1 MNDPNLFQGMSLE
14 SSSYIFHHVFL
25 PPRTPQEDDHNFE
38 HERFLLDTVIEA
50 LSRFRNFLPT
60 EQFDVFN
67 EIITMTIRLR
77 ATCALDGDGSEI
89 EVTKL
94 LHDLKDKGGF
104 LPIFVREQNAGIFL
118 SKYDNKIQVESFE
131 LSPRNESVTST
142 VGRLVRVFPGPAMT
156 LDLAAFNEPGLLET
170 LSQTLVRMGHQPA
183 ADTKP
188 KVSKAQ
194 QEHDEDRDTTHPMMV
209 TELLMST
216 LRPLSADAK
225 ATQIRKNTREEVMWR
240 DSRSPWRRS
249 ALWLLVRVTLQLLYR
264 RLSDEARLDDLYK
277 QFMVFFMN
285 FVVDKTSVGLSSEAI
300 YCMNAKI
307 VRRLLKLNLSGEPAW
322 FSPVR
327 DILRRSCEQIQG
339 RWTEIRRKNSRSID
353 TSSLSTLDFRH
364 DIQCAIPD
372 LDLYLKGIGRR
383 GHDDTLREIFNPA
396 SQLSKYK
403 CNKLPDCLEF
413 AEGDY
418 QRYNLAAFEDWV
430 AVHLNGW
437 TENHMRDQASCSQ
450 LGRLMMRY
458 HEAASSSYVQNPEA
472 ISVML
477 LTLLELWIACDKSAI
492 QCHHELG
499 KYDACIPVNCF
510 QSLLLPFKSQMTRLA
525 QAESYLSQR
534 QRNHKYHGSG
544 IFHDYGTRNCFSVRY
559 FDQSDE
565 HQRLLKAIED
575 HATQKRAEKKAEL
588 QEKQQR
594 YRHLM
599 NLVSQTVCQ
608 QEEVILDARSGFRQS
623 RHSHS
628 CPCHRYKKEARSI
641 EISVHEWPLPS
652 AQRQAKSTVFEL
664 QVPKPFGSWRDTT
677 LFFLYNCLGVQY
689 VKTSSPRAEH
699 RLKTYSGLSS
709 FFTSHGRHSRIGL
722 LSQNK
727 PHKRT
732 HRRDRLI
739 VNVTETDICLNNGLS
754 FQYYD
759 DTVQCYVS
767 AFERTLQIANSC
779 VYTLP
784 QQSSALQQFIFRP
797 AQEPHG
803 PPPNEVIATQ
813 FAAPANMS
821 MEEYKALT
829 SMPLGLEIQ
838 WQNILVELAAPSV
851 DIKKVETAIFVFQ
864 IINQTGPS
872 EPTTCLRQGHAIL
885 GDRAFV
891 VAMLSRIKE
900 VTERI
905 KENWEMI
912 HALSILARLVLRI
925 LSLSPV
931 QEIHDVCLH
940 CLTTVRQVAFHWV
953 NTVRRKAS
961 ETVDDAQKNRLIERS
976 VHIALICVE
985 TFDAEDL
992 AQVFATSSDI
1002 SVFLQCGTVIWNGRR
1017 SVSAEVGSLV
1027 PILYYRWQVL
1037 SYRSHSFLGELIVR
1051 HKNPGM
1057 DLAIHEAWAAYRE
1070 VSVWSAEPN
1079 VRYWLFTKLDSQS
1092 TAGAHTFVHYNLLT
1106 GELLVN
1112 GLPLTRLPSEYESYG
1127 AYRRLFGKSQLDVM
1141 PSSSPGMQFS
1151 CQTKY
1156 RDHTVHLGKGIVS
1169 GSKEYDLSVQAVR
1182 DGRVWEYV
1190 PSRLLAGIFPDAF
1203 VTSYVHWYDVEGD
1216 YVEFRSAEKPW
1227 SSDGQQ
1233 WRLTRANS
1241 HIGWRLEKNGT
1252 LLLSAASQTAS
1263 VISNIFQPV
1272 EKPLKI
1278 HMMLHDASSVL
1289 WIKLP
1294 RLCLEFSLQP
1304 RSSSIRSR
1312 QYLGMSVD
1320 NDQSLD
1326 SLIGQSSKIILAGLT
1341 SRNRLVLI
1349 PEGRVS
1355 YAKAQ
1360 DHVCVGVDWQSQTTL
1375 HAYPIDEQL
1384 GRLVDNG
1391 TLQSKLFLC
1400 YLHAL
1405 TSFCLPDPLTKKTG
1419 TEQALFILRSASV
1432 RSFDRLQPEQ
1442 IALLSN
1448 IASLSPARAYYPAN
1462 ERVMQSVCWR
1472 NGLGSLSQHQG
1483 FREEVNAIFDQD
1495 RRTSFFYQGAK
1506 LDYPPLPHVEPE
1518 LLLRDRIRTSSFRV
1532 SGFGAEDHTDK
1543 YDHLYEGLDASRIT
1557 PAGIRS
1563 FAICKML
1570 YDGIP
1575 RIQSQVAE
1583 KLTSQLWRVLS
1594 SPSRVHGP
1602 STHLDIKRLRYDSE
1616 WIMGSTEFIASYW
1629 CCIHQLV
1636 CSRRDGL
1643 NKFQLM
1649 AWLSTIAFSGKTEMV
1664 VLEIIAFLFL
1674 VPEAAF
1680 ISPPASELFMPSE
1693 GYEMDGKEAL
1703 SWIKKAEF
1711 DQTPESN
1718 LVPVMNETY
1727 PDFTL
1732 RRKTLQ
1738 QKNRSLV
1745 RERILLHFASEWPT
1759 RSPSYPTAQGSPRI
1773 CDYLDLRQ
1781 AWSQFSKGFNIWMDN
1796 EELRQWITRLATF
1809 FCNQRSL
1816 DVKFPAYHPPS
1827 GALHTNSHCGFVCFD
1842 NCLQSLPDLD
1852 NDEPGLPGFY
1862 LTSSLM
1868 AECPPGLAKLV
1879 DSLAMI
1885 ATSKYEKW
1893 YVAQLQSSVASMKGV
1908 QQSRRLELSPDA
1920 CKKVI
1925 LDYLVSCED
1934 YAHRIHSSLMSQL
1947 TLSARRTQSADSR
1960 DLFRAQVVALAF
1972 ELQQC
1977 PRLSPLLLLAQ
1988 LSRHRWK
1995 CLDAGW
2001 KRCFVRYGCSI
2012 TMLQRASRLA
2022 STIDTPDEFL
2032 KELQSSGH
2040 TNWDPYEFPETLL
2053 MEIENGILVRD
2064 VQESK
2069 SSVVVPIVVT
2079 AYANGSNLARV
2090 LVAKPQSRQMFQM
2103 LVAKLGGLLGRRVYH
2118 MPVSRS
2124 LKLGEAQADEIQR
2137 MCAECISLGGVLLV
2151 QPEHILSLKL
2161 MCLECFIVGKTAA
2174 GRSLFQILQLFHES
2188 SRDIVD
2194 ESDENFN
2201 VKFELIYT
2209 MGAQRPVELGPQRWM
2224 VIQEALYLVRQY
2236 ATHVKAQFPHS
2247 IEVSEHRRG
2256 EFPRIRLLD
2265 RDAEEAFLAY
2275 VGTHIC
2281 ESGIGSLPISRQ
2293 TKPVREAILTYI
2305 MKAVPAD
2312 HEVAAVERED
2322 PTGIWGRRWRVD
2334 YGPDSNRDPP
2344 TRLSVP
2350 YRAKD
2355 SPSLRSEFSHPDVVI
2370 LLTCLN
2376 YYYSGLQDDDIF
2388 LAFAHLVNS
2397 DQADA
2402 EYQIWVNDAPM
2413 LSPAYH
2419 QLVGVN
2425 LDDRHHCAEHI
2436 FPALR
2441 FAKAAVDYFLSHIV
2455 FPKEM
2460 KEFPDKLSAS
2470 GWDIGEIKSNPTIGF
2485 SGTNDSRQTLPLG
2498 VTQLDLPEQNHTN
2511 ALVLDFLLRQE
2522 NSVAF
2527 IPQPSGPRS
2536 DAHVLL
2542 DMVLNL
2548 HPPAQVI
2555 LDVGAQIL
2563 ELSNHDMAKAWL
2575 SRTSVEGPTQAVVFV
2590 NDQDDIC
2597 VLDRNGRV
2605 ESLQISPFAR
2615 QMGACLVFLDE
2626 AHTRGIDLKLP
2637 VHYRAAV
2644 TLGPG
2649 ITKDKLV
2656 QACMRMRQLG
2666 NGQSV
2671 VFCIPNE
2678 VDRSIRVLRG
2688 KDEGSPIS
2696 VSDVLI
2702 WSISETWVNMR
2713 RSVPLW
2719 AVQGTRFERQQE
2731 LWRSPH
2737 HRDAAEMTSIQAQR
2751 FLDPECQTI
2760 EQRYRPGHQERMP
2773 SHSPHDTNLNLNLI
2787 WERYQKFE
2795 CLDTGSSTLQEEQE
2809 RELAPE
2815 IEIERQVQRP
2825 PPASPEAHRIHPHIS
2840 SFLATGVLS
2849 GPSEAYQP
2857 AFYSLRRT
2865 SAAAFLDLSQFPSSL
2880 LATRDFSTT
2889 IKIPVG
2895 STFVADAFQRP
2906 VRWIL
2911 RSNHRVSRDRTIAM
2925 QMMIISPY
2933 EANFLMPEIRKSDYV
2948 SLHLYAPRQN
2958 QSFLPLDRLTL
2969 YTVPQNA
2976 DEIEAPDLLRIQL
2989 NLFSGQLYLGSHS
3002 EYKDLC
3008 EFLGVAYF
3016 KTPPGLVVAADG
3028 FIQGG
3033 NQGRGQGFSESPI
3046 QFLRVLTSQIRK
3058 DCQDIGRTHMGHIL
3072 NGRLLFPSDFVES
3085 ARSSVVANFHKL
3097 TI

>member
-1 MNDPNLFQGMSLE
+1 M
-14 SSSYIFHHVFL
+14 
-25 PPRTPQEDDHNFE
+25 
-38 HERFLLDTVIEA
+38 
-50 LSRFRNFLPT
+50 
-60 EQFDVFN
+60 
-67 EIITMTIRLR
+67 
-77 ATCALDGDGSEI
+77 
-89 EVTKL
+89 
-94 LHDLKDKGGF
+94 
-104 LPIFVREQNAGIFL
+104 
-118 SKYDNKIQVESFE
+118 ESFE

-142 VGRLVRVFPGPAMT
+142 VGRLVRGFPGPAMT
-156 LDLAAFNEPGLLET
+156 LDLAAFNAPGLLET

-183 ADTKP
+183 ADMKP

-249 ALWLLVRVTLQLLYR
+249 ALWLLVRVTLQLLFR

-277 QFMVFFMN
+277 QFMVFFMS
-285 FVVDKTSVGLSSEAI
+285 FVVDKASVGLSSEAI

-307 VRRLLKLNLSGEPAW
+307 VRRLLKLNLSGEPPW

-327 DILRRSCEQIQG
+327 DILKRSYEQIQG

-403 CNKLPDCLEF
+403 CNKLPDCLDF

-437 TENHMRDQASCSQ
+437 TEDHMRDQASCSH

-499 KYDACIPVNCF
+499 KYDACIPVDCF

-599 NLVSQTVCQ
+599 NLVSQTVCK
-608 QEEVILDARSGFRQS
+608 QEEVILDARSGFRES

-628 CPCHRYKKEARSI
+628 CPCRRYKREAKSI
-641 EISVHEWPLPS
+641 EISVHEWPLPT

-699 RLKTYSGLSS
+699 RLQTYSGLSS
-709 FFTSHGRHSRIGL
+709 FFTSHGQHSRIGL

-739 VNVTETDICLNNGLS
+739 VNVAETDICLNNGLS

-767 AFERTLQIANSC
+767 AFERTLRTARSC

-803 PPPNEVIATQ
+803 PAPNEVIATQ
-813 FAAPANMS
+813 SAAPANIS
-821 MEEYKALT
+821 MEEYKALA

-891 VAMLSRIKE
+891 VAMLSRVEE
-900 VTERI
+900 VIERI

-912 HALSILARLVLRI
+912 HALNILARLVLRI

-961 ETVDDAQKNRLIERS
+961 ETVDDAQKTRLIERS

-1002 SVFLQCGTVIWNGRR
+1002 SIFLQCGTVIWNGRR
-1017 SVSAEVGSLV
+1017 SVSTEVGSLV

-1037 SYRSHSFLGELIVR
+1037 GYRSHSFLGELIVR

-1070 VSVWSAEPN
+1070 VSVWSEEPN

-1127 AYRRLFGKSQLDVM
+1127 AYQRLFGKSQLDVM

-1156 RDHTVHLGKGIVS
+1156 RDHTVHLGKGIVP

-1216 YVEFRSAEKPW
+1216 FMEFRSAEKPW
-1227 SSDGQQ
+1227 SSDSQH

-1252 LLLSAASQTAS
+1252 FLLSAASQTAS

-1278 HMMLHDASSVL
+1278 HLMLHDASSVL

-1360 DHVCVGVDWQSQTTL
+1360 DHVCVEVDWQSKTTL

-1384 GRLVDNG
+1384 GQLADNG

-1472 NGLGSLSQHQG
+1472 DGLGSLSQHQG

-1495 RRTSFFYQGAK
+1495 RRTSFFYPGAK

-1532 SGFGAEDHTDK
+1532 SGFGAEDHTDM

-1594 SPSRVHGP
+1594 SPSRVYGP

-1649 AWLSTIAFSGKTEMV
+1649 AWLSTIAFSGNTEMV

-1680 ISPPASELFMPSE
+1680 ISPPARELFLPSE

-1711 DQTPESN
+1711 DYTPESN
-1718 LVPVMNETY
+1718 LVPVTNETY

-1745 RERILLHFASEWPT
+1745 CERILLHFASEWPT

-1781 AWSQFSKGFNIWMDN
+1781 TWSQFSKGFNTWMDN
-1796 EELRQWITRLATF
+1796 EELRQWITGLTTL
-1809 FCNQRSL
+1809 FCNQRSQ
-1816 DVKFPAYHPPS
+1816 DVKFPPYHPPS
-1827 GALHTNSHCGFVCFD
+1827 DALHTNSHCGFVCFD
-1842 NCLQSLPDLD
+1842 DCLQSLPDLD
-1852 NDEPGLPGFY
+1852 NEEPDLQSFHP
-1862 LTSSLM
+1862 TSSLM
-1868 AECPPGLAKLV
+1868 AKCPPDLAKLV
-1879 DSLAMI
+1879 DSLSMI
-1885 ATSKYEKW
+1885 ATSQYEKW
-1893 YVAQLQSSVASMKGV
+1893 YIAQLQSSVASMKGV
-1908 QQSRRLELSPDA
+1908 QQSGPLELSPDA

-1934 YAHRIHSSLMSQL
+1934 YAYRIHSSLMSQL
-1947 TLSARRTQSADSR
+1947 TLSARRSHSADSR

-2012 TMLQRASRLA
+2012 TTLQRASRLA
-2022 STIDTPDEFL
+2022 RTIDTRDEFL

-2064 VQESK
+2064 VQESIARRMRNFPRGENAVMQLNMGEGK

-2161 MCLECFIVGKTAA
+2161 MCLECFIVGKTAV

-2209 MGAQRPVELGPQRWM
+2209 MGAQRPIELGPQRWM
-2224 VIQEALYLVRQY
+2224 VIQEALHLVRRY
-2236 ATHVKAQFPHS
+2236 TTHVKAQFPHS

-2265 RDAEEAFLAY
+2265 RDAEEALLAY
-2275 VGTHIC
+2275 VARHIC

-2293 TKPVREAILTYI
+2293 TNPVREAILTYI

-2322 PTGIWGRRWRVD
+2322 PTGIWGESTRGSLLLIRGLLAGGVLAFCLGQKRWRVD

-2511 ALVLDFLLRQE
+2511 ALVLEFLLRQE

-2527 IPQPSGPRS
+2527 IPQPSGLRS

-2542 DMVLNL
+2542 DLVLNL

-2575 SRTSVEGPTQAVVFV
+2575 SRTPLEGPIQAVVFV

-2656 QACMRMRQLG
+2656 QGM
-2666 NGQSV
+2666 
-2671 VFCIPNE
+2671 
-2678 VDRSIRVLRG
+2678 
-2688 KDEGSPIS
+2688 
-2696 VSDVLI
+2696 
-2702 WSISETWVNMR
+2702 
-2713 RSVPLW
+2713 
-2719 AVQGTRFERQQE
+2719 
-2731 LWRSPH
+2731 
-2737 HRDAAEMTSIQAQR
+2737 
-2751 FLDPECQTI
+2751 
-2760 EQRYRPGHQERMP
+2760 
-2773 SHSPHDTNLNLNLI
+2773 
-2787 WERYQKFE
+2787 
-2795 CLDTGSSTLQEEQE
+2795 
-2809 RELAPE
+2809 
-2815 IEIERQVQRP
+2815 
-2825 PPASPEAHRIHPHIS
+2825 
-2840 SFLATGVLS
+2840 
-2849 GPSEAYQP
+2849 
-2857 AFYSLRRT
+2857 
-2865 SAAAFLDLSQFPSSL
+2865 
-2880 LATRDFSTT
+2880 
-2889 IKIPVG
+2889 G
-2895 STFVADAFQRP
+2895 STSD
-2906 VRWIL
+2906 
-2911 RSNHRVSRDRTIAM
+2911 
-2925 QMMIISPY
+2925 MI
-2933 EANFLMPEIRKSDYV
+2933 
-2948 SLHLYAPRQN
+2948 
-2958 QSFLPLDRLTL
+2958 
-2969 YTVPQNA
+2969 
-2976 DEIEAPDLLRIQL
+2976 
-2989 NLFSGQLYLGSHS
+2989 
-3002 EYKDLC
+3002 
-3008 EFLGVAYF
+3008 
-3016 KTPPGLVVAADG
+3016 
-3028 FIQGG
+3028 
-3033 NQGRGQGFSESPI
+3033 
-3046 QFLRVLTSQIRK
+3046 TSQ
-3058 DCQDIGRTHMGHIL
+3058 
-3072 NGRLLFPSDFVES
+3072 S
-3085 ARSSVVANFHKL
+3085 L
-3097 TI
+3097 TVLQRA